1 MENEDKEL
9 IIKIFGYF
17 AKYGIFVFLSILVMC
32 AIISGVIHNNIDDL
46 LTAILLFGFL
56 AFIIIVGIIIGFF
69 KD

>member
-1 MENEDKEL
+1 
-9 IIKIFGYF
+9 
-17 AKYGIFVFLSILVMC
+17 MC
-32 AIISGVIHNNIDDL
+32 AIINGVIHNNIDDL